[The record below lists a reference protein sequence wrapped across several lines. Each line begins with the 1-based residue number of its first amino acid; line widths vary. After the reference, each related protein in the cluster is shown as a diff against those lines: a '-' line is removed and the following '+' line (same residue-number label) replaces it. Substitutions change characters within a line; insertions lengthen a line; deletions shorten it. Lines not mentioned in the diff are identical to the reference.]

1 MDSPPGPGD
10 AAPSALATLWALLG
24 ITFVFVILRLY
35 TRVIVIKQFGIDD
48 HCYNA
53 AFVSCRTTFTNV
65 DSQCSALTIRVRTD
79 YQILFLVY
87 NVLLQISAN
96 FGFGRDI
103 GAISSLDYVAKAILY
118 EAIGQTLLVIGTAV
132 AKLSMGLFLLRLVTR
147 RAHTVAI
154 LVPIAI
160 FSLLVVIS
168 LFVFWFSC
176 QPTEYLWDRRI
187 DGECI
192 IDPGPV
198 STFAGAL
205 SVAVDFW
212 YAGFPWYLLWKLRM
226 PQREKIV
233 IASSM
238 SLGIVAAACGIKR
251 ALELNKLGSPN
262 YLKDTVDLI
271 VWHAAEIAVTMIGIG
286 IPVCLPLYKG
296 ALDRL
301 FASRR
306 SKRGEAP
313 NGRPKDIEQGGLALH
328 TIGGTPFSPSEGRG
342 HTSGRSAVKKN
353 LSAYMQYPLKTD
365 PRTESGESIL
375 GTDFRKGERISYSSE
390 VEGRKASMKPPPGSI
405 TICKEVEIRSQPK
418 EELVA
423 TQHTFAEEN
432 RRQSLAELLSQ

>member
-1 MDSPPGPGD
+1 MNGPPGPGD
-10 AAPSALATLWALLG
+10 AALSALTTLWVLLS
-24 ITFVFVILRLY
+24 ITFVFVVLRLY
-35 TRVIVIKQFGIDD
+35 TRIIAIKQFGIDD

-53 AFVSCRTTFTNV
+53 AF
-65 DSQCSALTIRVRTD
+65 
-79 YQILFLVY
+79 ILFLVY

-103 GAISSLDYVAKAILY
+103 ETIPSADYVAKAILY

-147 RAHTVAI
+147 RAHTIAI
-154 LVPIAI
+154 MVPIAI

-187 DGECI
+187 DGKCPI
-192 IDPGPV
+192 NPAPV
-198 STFAGAL
+198 SVLAGSL

-212 YAGFPWYLLWKLRM
+212 YAGFPWYLLWNLRM

-251 ALELNKLGSPN
+251 ALELNKLGSSN

-301 FASRR
+301 FASERLWG
-306 SKRGEAP
+306 KEAH
-313 NGRPKDIEQGGLALH
+313 NGMQQDILQGGLALY
-328 TIGGTPFSPSEGRG
+328 TIGGTPFASNEDAGPRSGRTALKKSLAGYIQSPS
-342 HTSGRSAVKKN
+342 KFN
-353 LSAYMQYPLKTD
+353 
-365 PRTESGESIL
+365 PRAGSSESIL

-390 VEGRKASMKPPPGSI
+390 VEGKKASAKQPQGSI
-405 TICKEVEIRSQPK
+405 TICKEVEVRSQP
-418 EELVA
+418 E
-423 TQHTFAEEN
+423 
-432 RRQSLAELLSQ
+432 